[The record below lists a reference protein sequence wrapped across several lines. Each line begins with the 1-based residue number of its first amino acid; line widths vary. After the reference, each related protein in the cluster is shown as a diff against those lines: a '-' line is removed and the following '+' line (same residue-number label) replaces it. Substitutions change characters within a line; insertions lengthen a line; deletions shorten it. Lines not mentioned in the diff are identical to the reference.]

1 MVGALVTFFVL
12 FGLIK
17 LFERGREDLDNFTI
31 GTVAVVPVLAAI
43 LVRFVVGLLYPDPVI
58 LLVLPLVLLIV
69 LTFILLW
76 KNLEIPVVRSVLYT
90 VVVVAVNKGLGF
102 ILAAG

>member
-1 MVGALVTFFVL
+1 MDGALVTFFVL
-12 FGLIK
+12 FGLIQ

-76 KNLEIPVVRSVLYT
+76 KNLEIPVARSVLYT

>member
-1 MVGALVTFFVL
+1 MIGALVTFFVL

-58 LLVLPLVLLIV
+58 LLVLPPLLLIV

-76 KNLEIPVVRSVLYT
+76 KNLEIPVVRSVSYT
-90 VVVVAVNKGLGF
+90 VVVVAVNEGLGF

>member
-17 LFERGREDLDNFTI
+17 LFERGREGLDNFTI

-43 LVRFVVGLLYPDPVI
+43 LVRFVAGLLYPDPVI
-58 LLVLPLVLLIV
+58 LLVLPPVLLIV

-76 KNLEIPVVRSVLYT
+76 KNLEIPVVRSVSYT
-90 VVVVAVNKGLGF
+90 VVVVAVNEGLGF

>member
-17 LFERGREDLDNFTI
+17 LFERGREELDNFTI

-43 LVRFVVGLLYPDPVI
+43 LVRFVVGLLYPDPAI
-58 LLVLPLVLLIV
+58 LLVLPRVLLIV

-90 VVVVAVNKGLGF
+90 VVVVAVNEGLGF